1 MGGEQMTTGNGSTG
15 FRDTWLISYV
25 LEKMKTWSGI
35 WNNNKV
41 ENGDREDIIGV
52 ILEQE
57 TNMEERSLEV
67 IFEEINL
74 VKGI

>member
-1 MGGEQMTTGNGSTG
+1 MGGEQMTKGNGSTE

-41 ENGDREDIIGV
+41 DNGDREDIIGG
-52 ILEQE
+52 IFEQE
-57 TNMEERSLEV
+57 TKMEEKSLEV
-67 IFEEINL
+67 IFEEIYL